1 MGLDIDLIDAGVM
14 AWHETLV
21 KGQKIPGQ
29 IWFNSNSQP
38 SGSTTVVLHKHT
50 EERMENMREVPGM
63 LQRSDKGGD
72 KKKRRDLG
80 MDLRGV
86 WLKL

>member
-1 MGLDIDLIDAGVM
+1 
-14 AWHETLV
+14 
-21 KGQKIPGQ
+21 
-29 IWFNSNSQP
+29 
-38 SGSTTVVLHKHT
+38 
-50 EERMENMREVPGM
+50 MENTREEPGM